1 MKKVSKKVKFL
12 AAALG
17 SLLISTSAFA
27 QSVEDTPFTLNNSAV
42 KRATA
47 GQFDTDSDRVNAK
60 DIFDLQRSFFSAG
73 YLGNLNNTAQ
83 GDIATD
89 PTTGKINNGI
99 QGSFVVVCI

>member
-12 AAALG
+12 AVILG

-27 QSVEDTPFTLNNSAV
+27 QSVAENTLRNSAV

-60 DIFDLQRSFFSAG
+60 DIFDLQRSFFS
-73 YLGNLNNTAQ
+73 Q
-83 GDIATD
+83 DI
-89 PTTGKINNGI
+89 
-99 QGSFVVVCI
+99 

>member
-12 AAALG
+12 AVILG

-27 QSVEDTPFTLNNSAV
+27 QSVAENTLRNSSV

-60 DIFDLQRSFFSAG
+60 DIFDLQR
-73 YLGNLNNTAQ
+73 
-83 GDIATD
+83 
-89 PTTGKINNGI
+89 
-99 QGSFVVVCI
+99 